1 MLAVWKKGSPSG
13 ANEILH
19 LWFCP
24 RTSTSSAQH
33 CTCSSHPAVN
43 CSPGALCKELELSS
57 RRWCFH
63 LCWALVSS
71 SGPNAVSSSSLAALC
86 SCSLGQHGTMAAAQ
100 CGSGHFHPL
109 QTHSPSRLPFLF
121 SIFPVR
127 FFSLFSSQTGMEK
140 ARIITVKRSL
150 TFYIRHQSSMLAGFK
165 ESLGDGRTTA
175 GLQTS
180 SNSCLNEYISATRQP
195 HANLKVVLL
204 LHYEDTCSNFVTISQ
219 NELIV
224 NYLLAL
230 TYMFL

>member
-1 MLAVWKKGSPSG
+1 MLLLTGAAWDNGGCPVRVRALPSPPNS
-13 ANEILH
+13 
-19 LWFCP
+19 FSFP
-24 RTSTSSAQH
+24 TS
-33 CTCSSHPAVN
+33 
-43 CSPGALCKELELSS
+43 
-57 RRWCFH
+57 F
-63 LCWALVSS
+63 
-71 SGPNAVSSSSLAALC
+71 
-86 SCSLGQHGTMAAAQ
+86 
-100 CGSGHFHPL
+100 F
-109 QTHSPSRLPFLF
+109 F

-127 FFSLFSSQTGMEK
+127 FFSLFSSQKGMEK